1 MFAISFVVPCYNAEA
16 FILKNV
22 VQLRKKITRLKLT
35 YEIILID
42 DGSQDDTHVILKEIK
57 KKYRFVNLIKN
68 KKNTGKS
75 YSILKGIKKS
85 KYDNII
91 MIDCDL
97 PYFKSLDKIVYFLKK
112 NIDLVIIN
120 RKLKESKLANK
131 KLNLY
136 QVVRFCLGAIITF
149 INKKL
154 LNLDIEGGDTQAGL
168 KGFKKNKYLQ
178 KNKFISTKFFF
189 DLELIHLYSKK
200 KLKIV
205 SVKTIFNVPK
215 KSSIK
220 IFDPIK
226 NYYILRE
233 LIKVLFFY
241 TKAN

>member
-1 MFAISFVVPCYNAEA
+1 MFAISFVIPCYNAET
-16 FILKNV
+16 FILKNII
-22 VQLRKKITRLKLT
+22 QLKKKIDRLKLT

-42 DGSQDDTHVILKEIK
+42 DGSQDRTYITLLEIK
-57 KKYRFVNLIKN
+57 KKYNFINLIKN
-68 KKNTGKS
+68 RINTGKS

-85 KYDNII
+85 KYENIV

-97 PYFKSLDKIVYFLKK
+97 PYFKSVDKIVYFLKK
-112 NIDLVIIN
+112 DKDLVIIN

-136 QVVRFCLGAIITF
+136 QVVRFCLGAIIAF
-149 INKKL
+149 INKKIL
-154 LNLDIEGGDTQAGL
+154 KLDIEGGDTQAGL
-168 KGFKKNKYLQ
+168 KGFKINKYFK

-220 IFDPIK
+220 IFNLIK
-226 NYYILRE
+226 NYYILKE
-233 LIKVLFFY
+233 LIKILLFY
-241 TKAN
+241 SKAN

>member
-1 MFAISFVVPCYNAEA
+1 MFAISFVIPCYNAET
-16 FILKNV
+16 FILKNIT
-22 VQLRKKITRLKLT
+22 QLKKKINRLKLT

-42 DGSQDDTHVILKEIK
+42 DGSQDNTNAILSEIK

-75 YSILKGIKKS
+75 YSLLKGIKKS
-85 KYDNII
+85 KYQNII

-97 PYFKSLDKIVYFLKK
+97 PYFKSLDKIVHFLKK

-120 RKLKESKLANK
+120 RKLKDSKLATK

-136 QVVRFCLGAIITF
+136 QLVRFCLGAIIAL
-149 INKKL
+149 INRKVLKL
-154 LNLDIEGGDTQAGL
+154 NIEGGDTQAGL
-168 KGFKKNKYLQ
+168 KGFKKNNYFK

-205 SVKTIFNVPK
+205 SVKTVFNVPK

-220 IFDPIK
+220 IFNLIK
-226 NYYILRE
+226 NYYILKE
-233 LIKVLFFY
+233 LVKILFFY
-241 TKAN
+241 SRLN